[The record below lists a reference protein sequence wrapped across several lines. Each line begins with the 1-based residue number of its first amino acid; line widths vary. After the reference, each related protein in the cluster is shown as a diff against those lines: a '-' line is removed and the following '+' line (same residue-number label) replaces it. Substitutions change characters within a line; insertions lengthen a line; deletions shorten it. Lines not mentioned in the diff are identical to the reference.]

1 MIFNDAIHV
10 CSRLSLTSRSVK
22 GIYFLFSSAVA
33 GLEMKD
39 GGARESGGPGAEPRW
54 WPGVKPPEA
63 DDIL

>member
-1 MIFNDAIHV
+1 
-10 CSRLSLTSRSVK
+10 VK